1 MTDSESDPAA
11 PSGRDMDQPYEGPTS
26 GAGIGAH
33 GPTAEGGLRAAM
45 GFAEMIVDTVRDG
58 LLVLDLD
65 LCVEAANESFYRMF
79 GTDRDA
85 TEGRPV
91 YELDGGVWDRPELR
105 VLLERVLPERHVF
118 EDFEVEHGEG
128 EGRRVFHLNGRRLDH
143 HQMILLSAADV
154 TERVLAR
161 EALDRAHRDLEQR
174 VLDRTRQVRALA
186 ARLAIAEQQERERIA
201 LVLHDDLQQHL
212 YGASIALSLLSRT
225 GLTEEQDVFFG
236 RVRRSLEQGTTLA
249 RSLAA
254 DLSPSVLD
262 SANVGDVVRWLAD
275 RKREL
280 YGLKVTVEGDAA
292 VPDRQTRFLVYTLAR
307 ELLFTVAKHAG
318 TDRARVVI
326 GEADGHVVVRVEDE
340 GAGFDAAAFT
350 AGGDGGGFGLAS
362 VRERLEAVG
371 GQFDVA
377 SAPGEG
383 TRVTLTVPSG
393 PGA

>member
-1 MTDSESDPAA
+1 VADPETDPSA
-11 PSGRDMDQPYEGPTS
+11 PSGRDMDQPYDGPEG
-26 GAGIGAH
+26 GHGIAVPGR
-33 GPTAEGGLRAAM
+33 TADEGLRAAM
-45 GFAEMIVDTVRDG
+45 EFAEMIVDTVRDG

-65 LCVEAANESFYRMF
+65 LRVQAANESFYRLF
-79 GTDRDA
+79 GATRDE
-85 TEGRPV
+85 TEGRLV

-128 EGRRVFHLNGRRLDH
+128 DARRVFHLNGRQLDH
-143 HQMILLSAADV
+143 HGMVLLAVADV

-161 EALDRAHRDLEQR
+161 EALEQAHQDLEQR

-212 YGASIALSLLSRT
+212 FGASIALALLSRS
-225 GLTEEQDVFFG
+225 GLTEDQNVFLG
-236 RVRRSLEQGTTLA
+236 RVRRAVEQGTTLA

-262 SANVGDVVRWLAD
+262 SEKTGDVVRWLAD
-275 RKREL
+275 RKREM
-280 YGLKVTVEGDAA
+280 YGLEVTVEGDATVA
-292 VPDRQTRFLVYTLAR
+292 DRPVRFLLYNLVR
-307 ELLFTVAKHAG
+307 ELLFNVAKHSGA
-318 TDRARVVI
+318 DRARVVI

-340 GAGFDAAAFT
+340 GSGFDVGTLDEGT
-350 AGGDGGGFGLAS
+350 ARGFGLPS
-362 VRERLEAVG
+362 VRKRLEAVG
-371 GQFDVA
+371 GRLDVS

-383 TRVTLTVPSG
+383 TRVTLTVPHA
-393 PGA
+393 PGD